1 MGAKTKDEA
10 ARKGIQAQYELMNAF
25 EEDGIM
31 ATQTVEQVQRLAP
44 YLEGL
49 EKRVLQTAFGEFDGS
64 KQTSPGLLDTP
75 LGLPEYQVAGM
86 DPLQLAAQEQALNQ
100 FGMFQPF
107 VQTAGQ
113 LATTGIGQGLQML
126 DPSQGV
132 QAFMN
137 PYQQNVIDEINRQAA
152 IGQQGIDAKAVQQGA
167 FGGSRQGIQAAEQE
181 GRRLGKIGE
190 FLSKGFDTA
199 LGASQKAAQLFGGLG
214 QAASSIGDL
223 GRLQSELGRADI
235 GMLSQLGRVGQAQSQ
250 AEIDANRQNLMQG
263 IMEPFTRL
271 ELGSSLLKG
280 TPSGSL
286 SSTFRSA
293 TTPGANPFLQG
304 VGAYTALQGAG
315 MGGATAK

>member
-1 MGAKTKDEA
+1 
-10 ARKGIQAQYELMNAF
+10 
-25 EEDGIM
+25 M
-31 ATQTVEQVQRLAP
+31 ATQTIEQVQRLSP

-49 EKRVLQTAFGEFDGS
+49 EKRLLQSAFGEFDGEN
-64 KQTSPGLLDTP
+64 QTTPGLLDTA
-75 LGLPEYQVAGM
+75 LNLPEYKVAGL
-86 DPLQLAAQEQALNQ
+86 DPLQQAAQQQALRQ
-100 FGMFQPF
+100 FGLFQPF

-113 LATTGIGQGLQML
+113 LATSGIAQGLGML
-126 DPSQGV
+126 DPQKGV
-132 QAFMN
+132 QSYMN
-137 PYQQNVIDEINRQAA
+137 PYQDAVIDEINRQAA
-152 IGQQGIDAKAVQQGA
+152 IGQNQLAGQAVGSGA
-167 FGGSRQGIQAAEQE
+167 FGGSRAGVQAAEME

-199 LGASQKAAQLFGGLG
+199 VGASQKAAQLFGGLG
-214 QAASSIGDL
+214 QAASGIGDI

-235 GMLSQLGRVGQAQSQ
+235 GMLSQLGGIGQRQSQ
-250 AEIDANRQNLMQG
+250 AELDARRQNLMQG

-293 TTPGANPFLQG
+293 TTPSANPFLQG

>member
-1 MGAKTKDEA
+1 
-10 ARKGIQAQYELMNAF
+10 
-25 EEDGIM
+25 M

-132 QAFMN
+132 QAFN
-137 PYQQNVIDEINRQAA
+137 NVD
-152 IGQQGIDAKAVQQGA
+152 
-167 FGGSRQGIQAAEQE
+167 
-181 GRRLGKIGE
+181 
-190 FLSKGFDTA
+190 
-199 LGASQKAAQLFGGLG
+199 
-214 QAASSIGDL
+214 
-223 GRLQSELGRADI
+223 
-235 GMLSQLGRVGQAQSQ
+235 
-250 AEIDANRQNLMQG
+250 
-263 IMEPFTRL
+263 
-271 ELGSSLLKG
+271 
-280 TPSGSL
+280 
-286 SSTFRSA
+286 
-293 TTPGANPFLQG
+293 
-304 VGAYTALQGAG
+304 
-315 MGGATAK
+315 

>member
-1 MGAKTKDEA
+1 
-10 ARKGIQAQYELMNAF
+10 
-25 EEDGIM
+25 M

-49 EKRVLQTAFGEFDGS
+49 EKRILQTAFGEFDGDT
-64 KQTSPGLLDTP
+64 QTSKGLLDTR
-75 LGLPEYQVAGM
+75 LNLPQQQVAGL
-86 DPLQLAAQEQALNQ
+86 DPLQLAAQEQALRQ

-113 LATTGIGQGLQML
+113 LATSGIAQGLGML
-126 DPSQGV
+126 DPQKGIQSY
-132 QAFMN
+132 MN
-137 PYQQNVIDEINRQAA
+137 PYQDAVIDEINRQAA
-152 IGQQGIDAKAVQQGA
+152 IGQQGLDAQAIKSGA
-167 FGGSRQGIQAAEQE
+167 FGGSRQGVQAAEME

-199 LGASQKAAQLFGGLG
+199 VGASQRAAQLFGGLG
-214 QAASSIGDL
+214 QAASGIGDI

-235 GMLSQLGRVGQAQSQ
+235 GMLSQLGGIGQRQTQAQL
-250 AEIDANRQNLMQG
+250 DAQRQNLMQG

-286 SSTFRSA
+286 SSTFKSA
-293 TTPGANPFLQG
+293 TTPAANPFLQG

>member
-1 MGAKTKDEA
+1 
-10 ARKGIQAQYELMNAF
+10 
-25 EEDGIM
+25 M
-31 ATQTVEQVQRLAP
+31 ATQTIEQVQRLSP

-49 EKRVLQTAFGEFDGS
+49 EKRLLQSAFGEFDGEN
-64 KQTSPGLLDTP
+64 QATPGLLDTA
-75 LGLPEYQVAGM
+75 LNLPEYKVAGL
-86 DPLQLAAQEQALNQ
+86 DPLQQAAQQQALRQ
-100 FGMFQPF
+100 FGLFQPF

-113 LATTGIGQGLQML
+113 LATSGIAQGLGML
-126 DPSQGV
+126 DPQKGV
-132 QAFMN
+132 QSYMN
-137 PYQQNVIDEINRQAA
+137 PYQDAVIDEINRQAA
-152 IGQQGIDAKAVQQGA
+152 IGQNQLAGQAVGSGA
-167 FGGSRQGIQAAEQE
+167 FGGSRAGVQAAEME

-199 LGASQKAAQLFGGLG
+199 VGASQRAAQLFGGLG
-214 QAASSIGDL
+214 QAASGIGDI

-235 GMLSQLGRVGQAQSQ
+235 GMLSQLGGIGQRQSQ
-250 AEIDANRQNLMQG
+250 AQLDAQRQNLMQG

-286 SSTFRSA
+286 SSTFKSA

>member
-1 MGAKTKDEA
+1 
-10 ARKGIQAQYELMNAF
+10 
-25 EEDGIM
+25 M
-31 ATQTVEQVQRLAP
+31 ATQTVETVNRLAP

-49 EKRVLQTAFGEFDGS
+49 EKRILQSAFGEFDGEE
-64 KQTSPGLLDTP
+64 QTSKGLLDTA
-75 LGLPEYQVAGM
+75 LNLPEYEVAGM
-86 DPLQLAAQEQALNQ
+86 DPLQLAAQQQALNQ
-100 FGMFQPF
+100 FGMFQPY

-113 LATTGIGQGLQML
+113 LATSGIAQGLGML
-126 DPSQGV
+126 DPSKSIDQ
-132 QAFMN
+132 FMN

-152 IGQQGIDAKAVQQGA
+152 IGQNKLAGQAVGAGA
-167 FGGSRQGIQAAEQE
+167 FGGARQGIQAAEQE

-214 QAASSIGDL
+214 QAASGIGDI

-235 GMLSQLGRVGQAQSQ
+235 GMLSQLGGIGQRQSQ
-250 AEIDANRQNLMQG
+250 AELDARRQNLMQG
-263 IMEPFTRL
+263 VMEPFTRL

-286 SSTFRSA
+286 SSTFKSA

-315 MGGATAK
+315 MGGTTAK

>member
-1 MGAKTKDEA
+1 
-10 ARKGIQAQYELMNAF
+10 
-25 EEDGIM
+25 M
-31 ATQTVEQVQRLAP
+31 ATQTIEQVQRLSP

-49 EKRVLQTAFGEFDGS
+49 EKRLLQSAFGEFDGED
-64 KQTSPGLLDTP
+64 QTTPGLLDKA
-75 LGLPEYQVAGM
+75 LNLPEYQVAGL
-86 DPLQLAAQEQALNQ
+86 DPLQQAAQQQALRQ
-100 FGMFQPF
+100 FGLFQPF

-113 LATTGIGQGLQML
+113 LATSGIAQGLGML
-126 DPSQGV
+126 DPQKGIQSY
-132 QAFMN
+132 MN
-137 PYQQNVIDEINRQAA
+137 PYQDAVIDEINRQAA
-152 IGQQGIDAKAVQQGA
+152 IGQNELAGQAVGSGA
-167 FGGSRQGIQAAEQE
+167 FGGSRAGVQAAEME

-199 LGASQKAAQLFGGLG
+199 VGASQRAAQLFGGLG
-214 QAASSIGDL
+214 QAASGIGDI

-235 GMLSQLGRVGQAQSQ
+235 GMLSQLGGIGQRQSQ
-250 AEIDANRQNLMQG
+250 AQLDAQRQNLMQG

-293 TTPGANPFLQG
+293 TTPSANPFLQG

>member
-1 MGAKTKDEA
+1 
-10 ARKGIQAQYELMNAF
+10 
-25 EEDGIM
+25 M
-31 ATQTVEQVQRLAP
+31 ATQTVETVNRLAP

-49 EKRVLQTAFGEFDGS
+49 EKRILQSAFGEFDGEE
-64 KQTSPGLLDTP
+64 QTSKGLLDTA
-75 LGLPEYQVAGM
+75 LNLPEYEVAGM
-86 DPLQLAAQEQALNQ
+86 DPLQLAAQQQALNQ
-100 FGMFQPF
+100 FGMFQPY

-113 LATTGIGQGLQML
+113 LATSGIAQGLGML
-126 DPSQGV
+126 DPSKSIDQ
-132 QAFMN
+132 FMN

-152 IGQQGIDAKAVQQGA
+152 IGQNKLAGQAVGAGA
-167 FGGSRQGIQAAEQE
+167 FGGARQGIQAAEQE

-214 QAASSIGDL
+214 QAASGIGDI

-235 GMLSQLGRVGQAQSQ
+235 GMLSQLGGIGQRQSQ
-250 AEIDANRQNLMQG
+250 AELDARRQNLMQG
-263 IMEPFTRL
+263 VMEPFTRL

-286 SSTFRSA
+286 SSTFKSA

-315 MGGATAK
+315 VGGGTVGK